1 MTAPVIVSCQVRGTN
16 LYLIFDRAI
25 TATTVTGITATTQPS
40 GVVNALTFVGVSGNT
55 LTATLASGL
64 STGQSLAVVL
74 VGGSSIRDAAT
85 GLDAATP
92 FTKTAVDAYVIPT
105 VVQALAGWPTS
116 TQITLQFSRPVA
128 SASGDLVAG
137 FSVSINSS
145 PVVGSITATLSPNQT
160 RLYLAVPSSIGY
172 TSSVSVTYSATT
184 GNLFTQLLP
193 TSHSDGTSVGGIA
206 SDTVAIVG
214 VPSETTSTTGTV
226 AGTAVSEVDTFTVA
240 ATNVSTNGLPTS
252 GYPLSTVVKAAPV
265 VVSGVVNAQ
274 MTLGLNP
281 IDVVLVER
289 YGPVRVAIGGTFG
302 ITVETPSGIYAGS
315 DSLVTLVDGVVIKQ
329 TFSSGVNPSA
339 AVIAAND
346 WLTTIAGAVS
356 QALGQVRAIDQA
368 VGPLTGSLQQ
378 V

>member
-1 MTAPVIVSCQVRGTN
+1 M
-16 LYLIFDRAI
+16 
-25 TATTVTGITATTQPS
+25 
-40 GVVNALTFVGVSGNT
+40 
-55 LTATLASGL
+55 
-64 STGQSLAVVL
+64 
-74 VGGSSIRDAAT
+74 GGSSIRDAAT

-160 RLYLAVPSSIGY
+160 RLYLTVPSSISY

-206 SDTVAIVG
+206 SDTIAIVG